1 MRGYSRAVSLHGG
14 IHLLFALLFSA
25 LLPHPLT
32 AQPAPETQT
41 LVIGTV
47 GGQFGLSSPTT
58 SQPFIDYLQ
67 AAVPGYD
74 FSVNTYSTI
83 EALIAAVRSEELHFA
98 LITPVAYVQLN
109 ESNPLRTI
117 ATVTNP
123 AGAINTPWLAGM
135 AFVLDERADLRELGD
150 ARGKNVVAL
159 SPLGLGGWLS
169 VVREWHDLGIDADRD
184 FASVRFVFSYS
195 QVVAEVCAGRAD
207 IGVLPGSGLQSEGV
221 FCDRE
226 LRVLPV
232 PGSDGALDPR
242 YPMPVSTRL
251 YPEVPFVVV
260 AELDED
266 LVHRLAQALLAIRPD
281 SPAARSID
289 IAGFTAPLDYDRVD
303 LLLQELNLPP
313 YEDFGQ
319 FTFTEVLEQHGG
331 KLLAI
336 MAVFM
341 AFLAVAYWRTHKLN
355 RQLAQSERFRSQ
367 IFQASRFPVVI
378 LDPANFT
385 FLDMNDAAVAIYGYK
400 HKAELIGKTPAAVS
414 APSQYDGADSRERLD
429 GAQRQNAVQAAPAV
443 LDWQHQRP
451 DGTIWDAE
459 IHLMPFTSGSREL
472 LQGSIVDVTERKR
485 IREEREKM
493 EQQLRHSQ
501 RLESIGRLSGA
512 IAHDFNNLLTVINGY
527 SELLLMTADKQDT
540 NRETYMQITQAC
552 WRARELTY
560 QLLTFSRRQITRME
574 AVDLNKIILDSAS
587 MFRSLLG
594 ENIRLVTSL
603 NTNIGLT
610 MADSGQIHQVLL
622 NLVVNAKDAMADG
635 GVFNLTTDVVE
646 LDAAAAAGLRVEA
659 GTYITVAA
667 ADTGSGMTPETQEK
681 IFEPF
686 FTPKGEK
693 GTGFGLAT
701 AYGIIR
707 QCKGAIDFHSEL
719 NSGTTFTLYLPVT
732 AVTRESLAEAG
743 PRPVLEAEGPQTIL
757 VVEDQPDVR
766 MYACSVLQAAG
777 YQVLEA
783 ESGDKALGIARAHQQ
798 PIDLLFTDVVLGG
811 MNGRELAETFL
822 LQHPGTRCL
831 FTSGYADDEVALYG
845 VIQDRIA
852 FLSKPYSPRDL
863 LTKVKE
869 VLQESELGTGN
880 AA

>member
-1 MRGYSRAVSLHGG
+1 MRRHSSHGNILPLLTLLYS
-14 IHLLFALLFSA
+14 LLFATHLA
-25 LLPHPLT
+25 
-32 AQPAPETQT
+32 AQNQA

-58 SQPFIDYLQ
+58 TQPFIDYLESRM
-67 AAVPGYD
+67 PGYD
-74 FSVNTYSTI
+74 FSVNTYNTI
-83 EALIAAVRSEELHFA
+83 ETLITAVDAGELQFA

-109 ESNPLRTI
+109 ERNPLRTI

-123 AGAINTPWLAGM
+123 AGSINTPWLAGM
-135 AFVLDERADLRELGD
+135 VFVLDSRQDLQQLGD
-150 ARGKNVVAL
+150 ARGMNIVAL

-169 VVREWHDLGIDADRD
+169 AVREWRDLDIDVERD
-184 FASVRFVFSYS
+184 VASVRFVFSYA

-221 FCDRE
+221 FCENE
-226 LRVLPV
+226 LRILPA
-232 PGSDGALDPR
+232 PGAEPDAR
-242 YPMPVSTRL
+242 YPLPVSTRL
-251 YPEVPFVVV
+251 YPEVPFVVIGDV
-260 AELDED
+260 EESI
-266 LVHRLAQALLAIRPD
+266 VNRMAQALLAIEAG
-281 SPAARSID
+281 SPAARAID

-303 LLLQELNLPP
+303 LLLQELKMPP
-313 YEDFGQ
+313 YEDFGR
-319 FTFTEVLEQHGG
+319 FTFAEVLAQHGG

-341 AFLAVAYWRTHKLN
+341 AFLGIALWRTHQLN
-355 RQLAQSERFRSQ
+355 RQLAQSERFRNQ
-367 IFQASRFPVVI
+367 IFQASKFPVVI
-378 LDPANFT
+378 LDPQTFA
-385 FLDMNDAAVAIYGYK
+385 FLDMNEAAVAIYGYK
-400 HKAELIGKTPAAVS
+400 DKSELVGKSPASVS
-414 APSQYDGADSRERLD
+414 APAQYDGTNSDELLRDARRD
-429 GAQRQNAVQAAPAV
+429 NALAPPAV
-443 LDWQHQRP
+443 LAWQHQRP
-451 DGTIWDAE
+451 DGSIWDAV
-459 IHLMPFTSGSREL
+459 IHMMPFTSGTREL
-472 LQGSIVDVTERKR
+472 LQASVVDVTDRKR

-527 SELLLMTADKQDT
+527 SELLLMTADKTDA
-540 NRETYMQITQAC
+540 NRDTYMQITQAC

-574 AVDLNKIILDSAS
+574 PIDLNKIILDSAS

-594 ENIRLVTSL
+594 ENIRLGTAL

-610 MADSGQIHQVLL
+610 MADSGQVHQVLL
-622 NLVVNAKDAMADG
+622 NLVVNAKDAMHDG
-635 GVFNLTTDVVE
+635 GLFSLTTDIVE
-646 LDAAAAAGLRVEA
+646 LDASTAAGLRIDP

-667 ADTGSGMTPETQEK
+667 ADTGAGMSRETQEK

-686 FTPKGEK
+686 FTTKGEK
-693 GTGFGLAT
+693 GSGFGLAT

-707 QCKGAIDFHSEL
+707 QCKGAIHFHSEL

-732 AVTRESLAEAG
+732 SLTRESLAEVE
-743 PRPVLEAEGPQTIL
+743 PRPALEADGPQTIL

-811 MNGRELAETFL
+811 MNGRELAETFR
-822 LQHPGTRCL
+822 LQHPGTRSL

-845 VIQDRIA
+845 VIQDRLA
-852 FLSKPYSPRDL
+852 FLSKPYSPHDL
-863 LTKVKE
+863 LAKVKE
-869 VLQESELGTGN
+869 VLRETESQRP

>member
-1 MRGYSRAVSLHGG
+1 MRHASQHSKTPM
-14 IHLLFALLFSA
+14 LLALLFSA
-25 LLPHPLT
+25 LLLSSPSF
-32 AQPAPETQT
+32 AQDQS

-58 SQPFIDYLQ
+58 SQPFIDYLEAQ
-67 AAVPGYD
+67 LAGFD
-74 FSVNTYSTI
+74 FSVNTYNTI
-83 EALIAAVRSEELHFA
+83 EALITAVENDELNFA

-109 ESNPLRTI
+109 ENAALRTI

-135 AFVLDERADLRELGD
+135 VFVRADRTDVNTLVD
-150 ARGKNVVAL
+150 ARGKDIVAL

-169 VVREWHDLGIDADRD
+169 AVREWNDLGIDVDRD

-195 QVVAEVCAGRAD
+195 QVVAEVCAGSAD

-221 FCDRE
+221 FCEQE
-226 LRVLPV
+226 LRVLPP
-232 PGSDGALDPR
+232 PGGAVLDPR
-242 YPMPVSTRL
+242 YPLPVSTRL
-251 YPEVPFVVV
+251 YPEVPFVVIDEV
-260 AELDED
+260 DED
-266 LVHRLAQALLAIRPD
+266 VVRRLAQALLAIQPD
-281 SPAARSID
+281 SAAATAIG

-303 LLLQELNLPP
+303 LLLQELGIPP

-319 FTFTEVLEQHGG
+319 FTFTQVLEQHGG

-336 MAVFM
+336 MSVFM
-341 AFLAVAYWRTHKLN
+341 AFLAVAYWRTHQLN
-355 RQLAQSERFRSQ
+355 RQLAHSERFRTQ
-367 IFQASRFPVVI
+367 IFQSSKFPVVI
-378 LDPANFT
+378 LDPTTFT

-400 HKAELIGKTPAAVS
+400 DKSELIGNTPASVS
-414 APSQYDGADSRERLD
+414 ARQHFAGSNSRERLD
-429 GAQRQNAVQAAPAV
+429 DAQRDNAVQPAPAV

-451 DGTIWDAE
+451 DGSIWDAE
-459 IHLMPFTSGSREL
+459 IHMMPFTSGSREL
-472 LQGSIVDVTERKR
+472 LQASIVDITERKR

-527 SELLLMTADKQDT
+527 SELLLMTAHKNDS
-540 NRETYMQITQAC
+540 NRDTYMQITQAC

-574 AVDLNKIILDSAS
+574 PVDLNKIILDSAS

-594 ENIRLVTSL
+594 ENIRLTTAL

-610 MADSGQIHQVLL
+610 MADSGQVHQVLL
-622 NLVVNAKDAMADG
+622 NLVVNAKDAMPDG
-635 GVFNLTTDVVE
+635 GQFNITTDIVE
-646 LDAAAAAGLRVEA
+646 LDASAAAGLRVEA

-667 ADTGSGMTPETQEK
+667 ADTGSGMTRETQEK

-686 FTPKGEK
+686 FTTKGEK
-693 GTGFGLAT
+693 GSGFGLAT

-707 QCKGAIDFHSEL
+707 QCKGAIHFHSEL

-732 AVTRESLAEAG
+732 SVTRDTMTDVE
-743 PRPVLEAEGPQTIL
+743 PRPPLEADGPQTIL

-798 PIDLLFTDVVLGG
+798 SIDLLFTDVVLGG
-811 MNGRELAETFL
+811 MNGRELAEAFL
-822 LQHPGTRCL
+822 LQYPGTRCL

-852 FLSKPYSPRDL
+852 FLSKPYSPHDL
-863 LTKVKE
+863 LAKVKN
-869 VLQESELGTGN
+869 VLLEADPQRP